1 MEGRLLHH
9 SDSAP
14 CRRIGCDA
22 PLRRRMQPEASSLR
36 SGSQPSPQT
45 CLRGIPNGKARDSA
59 MPHARHTAPRDV
71 RNGHAD
77 DGAAAPEDL
86 GPRRFSPFRRPVSAL
101 MLALI
106 WVYQNTLSR
115 ILPPSCRFVPSCS
128 IYAAQAIRLHG
139 PVKGLLLACWRVL
152 RCNPFGGS
160 GFDPVPPP
168 RRKTQRKHN
177 REIR

>member
-1 MEGRLLHH
+1 
-9 SDSAP
+9 
-14 CRRIGCDA
+14 
-22 PLRRRMQPEASSLR
+22 
-36 SGSQPSPQT
+36 
-45 CLRGIPNGKARDSA
+45 
-59 MPHARHTAPRDV
+59 
-71 RNGHAD
+71 
-77 DGAAAPEDL
+77 
-86 GPRRFSPFRRPVSAL
+86 

-139 PVKGLLLACWRVL
+139 PFKGLLLACWRVL

-160 GFDPVPPP
+160 GFDPVPPL
-168 RRKTQRKHN
+168 RRKTPRKHN